1 MKRIGLA
8 ILAVV
13 VIASLGV
20 GVAFAGKPPLPPSPD
35 NEGIDKAKVESP
47 AIDEDGNVIALGLE
61 KITFIHWK
69 EGFAK
74 PTCNNNGTC
83 EPDLG
88 ENPSCADCKNGE
100 EDPDPTDPTAACYD
114 FLGQYGKKLL
124 KWGALP
130 VSYVINPTSP
140 VPEKLLLTEDQVKN
154 AIYLGAEE
162 WDANTSADLFSS
174 YSVDY
179 NATYGVQDYMNA
191 ITWDNYPTEGVI
203 AVATI
208 WYNPATKTIVEF
220 DIMFDT
226 DWTWGDADGNPD
238 VMDLQNIATHE
249 LGHGVGLA
257 DVYEAEC
264 SAVTMYGYSDYG
276 ETQKRDLDL
285 PDITGI
291 QELYGGP

>member
-74 PTCNNNGTC
+74 PPCNNDGIC
-83 EPDLG
+83 DPG

-100 EDPDPTDPTAACYD
+100 EEPDPTATCYA
-114 FLGQYGKKLL
+114 FLGQYGKRLL
-124 KWGALP
+124 KWGDLP
-130 VSYVINPTSP
+130 VSYVINPTNP
-140 VPEKLLLTEDQVKN
+140 VQTLDEGLVTN
-154 AIYLGAEE
+154 AIFSGAEE
-162 WDANTSADLFSS
+162 WDANTSVELFSDT
-174 YSVDY
+174 YTIDY
-179 NATYGVQDYMNA
+179 TAAYGVQNYKNA
-191 ITWDNYPTEGVI
+191 ISFGDYPTAGVI
-203 AVATI
+203 AVAAI

-226 DWTWGDADGNPD
+226 DYTWGDADGNPA

-291 QELYGGP
+291 QKLYGP